1 MDGQGLPLSI
11 VLTPGNV
18 NLATAFGQV
27 LDGIR
32 IPRVDAGRPRTTP
45 DRVLGDKAYS
55 SRAIRR
61 LLRRRGIAATIPER
75 RDQEANRRRRG
86 RLGGRP
92 SAFDKQVYR
101 DRNVVER
108 CFARLKQFCAVGEV
122 DSGRPA
128 GVSTSG
134 FPRSASRTGVPVS
147 RKTSARSSA
156 CGAGSA
162 SPLDRPPAPVPGR
175 PRCARRRAAH
185 SPGQGHVRR
194 WRVRPA
200 RPARPPTALLGHLV
214 WIMPGR
220 CPGAR
225 AAATASGRRFNPPGF
240 RCGLRCVG
248 AVRCRQGAGGR
259 LPGRPRWRP
268 GAGRPPRSRGR
279 RRVRRRPP
287 GHPRVS

>member
-1 MDGQGLPLSI
+1 MVGRGPPLSI

-18 NLATAFGQV
+18 NDATVFGQV
-27 LDGIR
+27 LDGIH
-32 IPRVDAGRPRTTP
+32 IPRGTQAALAPRRIECWATRHTQAGRSAGCCGAEVSPSLSP
-45 DRVLGDKAYS
+45 NA
-55 SRAIRR
+55 AIRKPTAD
-61 LLRRRGIAATIPER
+61 AAG
-75 RDQEANRRRRG
+75 A
-86 RLGGRP
+86 L
-92 SAFDKQVYR
+92 
-101 DRNVVER
+101 
-108 CFARLKQFCAVGEV
+108 AVGHPPSKSRSTV
-122 DSGRPA
+122 IATWSSDASPA
-128 GVSTSG
+128 SSSSAPPVRSTRGALLVFPPVG
-134 FPRSASRTGVPVS
+134 FPEPPPEPGVPVS

-162 SPLDRPPAPVPGR
+162 SPLDRPPAPAPGR

-200 RPARPPTALLGHLV
+200 RPAPPPTALLGTLV
-214 WIMPGR
+214 WIMPGP

-225 AAATASGRRFNPPGF
+225 AAAAASGRRFNPPGF

-259 LPGRPRWRP
+259 LPGRPRWRS

-287 GHPRVS
+287 GRPFVS